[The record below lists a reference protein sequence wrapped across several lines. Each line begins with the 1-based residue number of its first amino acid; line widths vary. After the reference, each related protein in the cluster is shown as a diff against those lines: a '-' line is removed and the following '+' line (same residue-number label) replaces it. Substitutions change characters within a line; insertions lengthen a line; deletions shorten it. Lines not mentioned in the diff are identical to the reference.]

1 MGKWLEALRAFDKQ
15 DDKEPAKPAKDPFDP
30 FAGSPLERFAREKNP
45 SDAVVEEKDATN
57 ACTNEPAKPAKAPFD
72 SFAGSSLE
80 RSAYQKTRSE
90 AGTEQFEI
98 ANAPTN
104 QPAKPAKVP
113 FDPFAGAAR
122 NETHHKTVESRAD
135 RAPHESPNA
144 PITAPAKPAKGPA
157 EVEMHSRHP
166 ATTNT
171 ATGNAVAKPCGPATT
186 PEPEP
191 PWLACGCCG
200 ARKWWWD
207 GRGAWCCNQCMADVG
222 GNGGHP
228 ITRKEVMRLVVR

>member
-15 DDKEPAKPAKDPFDP
+15 DDKEPAKPAKAPFDP
-30 FAGSPLERFAREKNP
+30 FAGSPLECFPREKSP
-45 SDAVVEEKDATN
+45 SHAEVHKIDATH
-57 ACTNEPAKPAKAPFD
+57 TSTKEPAKPAKDPFD
-72 SFAGSSLE
+72 SFAGSPLT
-80 RSAYQKTRSE
+80 RSACQKTRSE
-90 AGTEQFEI
+90 AETEQFEI

-104 QPAKPAKVP
+104 QPAKPAK
-113 FDPFAGAAR
+113 
-122 NETHHKTVESRAD
+122 
-135 RAPHESPNA
+135 
-144 PITAPAKPAKGPA
+144 GPA
-157 EVEMHSRHP
+157 DAEIHSDRHTT
-166 ATTNT
+166 TTNT

-228 ITRKEVMRLVVR
+228 ITGKEVMRLVVR

>member
-1 MGKWLEALRAFDKQ
+1 MGKWLEALRAIDKQ
-15 DDKEPAKPAKDPFDP
+15 DDKEPAKPAKVPFDPFAGSILERFAREKTPSHAEVHKIDATHTSTKEPAKPAKGPFDP
-30 FAGSPLERFAREKNP
+30 FAGSPLMC
-45 SDAVVEEKDATN
+45 S
-57 ACTNEPAKPAKAPFD
+57 AC
-72 SFAGSSLE
+72 
-80 RSAYQKTRSE
+80 QKTRSE
-90 AGTEQFEI
+90 AETEQFEI

-144 PITAPAKPAKGPA
+144 PITAPAKGPA
-157 EVEMHSRHP
+157 DAEIHSDRHP
-166 ATTNT
+166 ATKNT

-228 ITRKEVMRLVVR
+228 ITGKEVMRLVVR

>member
-30 FAGSPLERFAREKNP
+30 FAGSPLEC
-45 SDAVVEEKDATN
+45 S
-57 ACTNEPAKPAKAPFD
+57 AC
-72 SFAGSSLE
+72 
-80 RSAYQKTRSE
+80 QKTRSE
-90 AGTEQFEI
+90 AETEQFEI
-98 ANAPTN
+98 ANAPTT
-104 QPAKPAKVP
+104 Q
-113 FDPFAGAAR
+113 
-122 NETHHKTVESRAD
+122 
-135 RAPHESPNA
+135 
-144 PITAPAKPAKGPA
+144 PAKPAKGPA
-157 EVEMHSRHP
+157 EVEIHSRHP

-171 ATGNAVAKPCGPATT
+171 ATGNAVAKPCGPAST

-222 GNGGHP
+222 GNGGHA
-228 ITRKEVMRLVVR
+228 ITGKEVMRLVVR